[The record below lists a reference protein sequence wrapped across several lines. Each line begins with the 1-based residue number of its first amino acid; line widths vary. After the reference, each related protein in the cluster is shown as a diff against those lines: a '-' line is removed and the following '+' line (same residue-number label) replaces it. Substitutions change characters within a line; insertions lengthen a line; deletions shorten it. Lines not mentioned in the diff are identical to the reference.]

1 MERSMKRYRQ
11 LPPAATALIL
21 GLTLLLVLLT
31 GWQREIVSR
40 HPVAD
45 LPFVDMN
52 RLKQQIDQGN
62 VGRNEALYYRK
73 DYAGADTTEIR

>member
-1 MERSMKRYRQ
+1 M
-11 LPPAATALIL
+11 
-21 GLTLLLVLLT
+21 
-31 GWQREIVSR
+31 VSR
-40 HPVAD
+40 YPVAD

>member
-1 MERSMKRYRQ
+1 M
-11 LPPAATALIL
+11 
-21 GLTLLLVLLT
+21 
-31 GWQREIVSR
+31 VSR

-62 VGRNEALYYRK
+62 VGRSEALYYRK

>member
-1 MERSMKRYRQ
+1 MKRYRQ
-11 LPPAATALIL
+11 LTESGAAFLL
-21 GLTLLLVLLT
+21 GITLFLVLVM
-31 GWQREIVSR
+31 GWHREMAVR

-45 LPFVDMN
+45 LPYVNMKS
-52 RLKQQIDQGN
+52 LQQQVEQGN